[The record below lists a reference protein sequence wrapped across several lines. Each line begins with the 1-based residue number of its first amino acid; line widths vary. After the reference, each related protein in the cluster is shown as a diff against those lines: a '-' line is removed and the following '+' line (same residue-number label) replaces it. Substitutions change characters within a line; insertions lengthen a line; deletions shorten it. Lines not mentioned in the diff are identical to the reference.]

1 MATIWPYYAKCT
13 SCAHHRPDPDRDG
26 QKSCWLDHDQAAAA
40 AGTPVVAEQITAA
53 AIVFHLSD
61 GTNHTC
67 IDKRHSVIAANFY
80 MHRRARGLAD
90 VKSTESG
97 FLTDQGR
104 FLNCAE
110 AMTLARTNGQLKTQ
124 TDRTELN
131 SDDLW

>member
-1 MATIWPYYAKCT
+1 MATICPYYAQCT
-13 SCAHHRPDPDRDG
+13 RCVHHRPDPDRDG

>member
-1 MATIWPYYAKCT
+1 MATICPYYAKCT

-53 AIVFHLSD
+53 AIVFHLAD